1 MRFLLVKAQSMP
13 NHGSLA
19 GTNKSFRYRDLSW
32 LAISA
37 AEAPEAGFAA
47 YHPLKAFFPSCSHG
61 KGMAKSVFA
70 EYSTLA
76 VS

>member
-1 MRFLLVKAQSMP
+1 MRFLLVKAQSLP
-13 NHGSLA
+13 NHGRLA
-19 GTNKSFRYRDLSW
+19 GTNKSFRYRELSQW
-32 LAISA
+32 AISA
-37 AEAPEAGFAA
+37 AEAQEAGFAA
-47 YHPLKAFFPSCSHG
+47 YHPLKAFFPSRSHR